1 MQQRPTAPATVLH
14 SGRRIVLPGGEL
26 SIGRLPDND
35 VVIDKEAVSRHHA
48 QILAAEGGYQ
58 IVDLGS
64 KNGTQLNGE
73 RFRGDSRWL
82 SNGDTIVIGGEP
94 LRFLT
99 GQETR
104 LLSGRQPL
112 IGTQLVRFEG
122 DRLAIGRDRSNDVV
136 LEHPAV
142 SRLHAEVVRA
152 DGRIRL
158 RDLGSRNGTRVD
170 GALIA
175 RTVDLDAGSEIGIGP
190 YRLLFDGDAFVARDE
205 QGALRLDAEAVGMEV
220 KGKEILAPTSLGIAP
235 GEFVAI
241 IGESGAGKTTL
252 LKALAGVTVPTR
264 GAVLVNGEA
273 VRGRLSDLGYLPQD
287 EIVHPNLTVRES
299 LRYSARLRLPSDAP
313 ADETDAT
320 VQRVASE
327 LQLDAHLDTRIASLS
342 GGQRKR
348 VGVATELLSR
358 PSLVFLDEPTTG
370 LDPGLESKMMS
381 LLRDLAAP
389 GTRAVVLVTHATK
402 NLGLCDRLVVMGR
415 GGILCFEG
423 TPDAALRFF
432 DVETYDGIY
441 EALAD
446 GRPEDWQRKLL
457 AQAATPA
464 HAPEPRTTP
473 AAGPRASKRRARIT
487 PQAAVLTARYAL
499 LMARDRRNL
508 LILLGQVPV
517 LALVIV
523 GLFGGGLFDRAHGS
537 ARDATT
543 VLFLIVTTALW
554 LGSIAAAREIVK
566 EKSVFVRERAV
577 GVRIGAYVLSKA
589 VVLFAIAALQTV
601 ALTAIIVAF
610 RPLDEP
616 ARVYGA
622 VFAILIVTSFA
633 AVGIGLL
640 VSSLVRTQDQ
650 ATSFIPLVLIPQLF
664 LGGTLVTVAKMSPV
678 MAAVSKVVVAQ
689 WAFAGLGSAVHANAR
704 IAADRQFA
712 RVSQFGTS
720 FFDLSQTTTFLVLGG
735 FVVAAFAAVG
745 ALLAR
750 ATQRV

>member
-1 MQQRPTAPATVLH
+1 
-14 SGRRIVLPGGEL
+14 
-26 SIGRLPDND
+26 
-35 VVIDKEAVSRHHA
+35 
-48 QILAAEGGYQ
+48 
-58 IVDLGS
+58 
-64 KNGTQLNGE
+64 
-73 RFRGDSRWL
+73 
-82 SNGDTIVIGGEP
+82 
-94 LRFLT
+94 
-99 GQETR
+99 
-104 LLSGRQPL
+104 
-112 IGTQLVRFEG
+112 
-122 DRLAIGRDRSNDVV
+122 
-136 LEHPAV
+136 
-142 SRLHAEVVRA
+142 
-152 DGRIRL
+152 
-158 RDLGSRNGTRVD
+158 
-170 GALIA
+170 
-175 RTVDLDAGSEIGIGP
+175 
-190 YRLLFDGDAFVARDE
+190 
-205 QGALRLDAEAVGMEV
+205 
-220 KGKEILAPTSLGIAP
+220 
-235 GEFVAI
+235 
-241 IGESGAGKTTL
+241 
-252 LKALAGVTVPTR
+252 
-264 GAVLVNGEA
+264 
-273 VRGRLSDLGYLPQD
+273 
-287 EIVHPNLTVRES
+287 
-299 LRYSARLRLPSDAP
+299 
-313 ADETDAT
+313 
-320 VQRVASE
+320 
-327 LQLDAHLDTRIASLS
+327 
-342 GGQRKR
+342 
-348 VGVATELLSR
+348 
-358 PSLVFLDEPTTG
+358 
-370 LDPGLESKMMS
+370 
-381 LLRDLAAP
+381 
-389 GTRAVVLVTHATK
+389 
-402 NLGLCDRLVVMGR
+402 
-415 GGILCFEG
+415 
-423 TPDAALRFF
+423 
-432 DVETYDGIY
+432 
-441 EALAD
+441 
-446 GRPEDWQRKLL
+446 
-457 AQAATPA
+457 
-464 HAPEPRTTP
+464 
-473 AAGPRASKRRARIT
+473 
-487 PQAAVLTARYAL
+487 
-499 LMARDRRNL
+499 MARDRRNL